1 MDLASK
7 LCSFALTQ
15 AASLVWTDHSPS
27 SSPDSKRA
35 RTKDIGSGAKTAS
48 AVPTRR
54 RRKVVRL
61 EIKGSVNSSQT
72 LKCQQLAPI
81 SAASSAAG
89 SNRKPKYRLPK
100 SSNGGRHNRWPL
112 RPLPTIKEEED
123 LMYLEDVGGYQF
135 YEQSDNSMNDRI
147 AAAKMDYRRTS
158 YWEDRLRSRDSLPS
172 CVDSRLQ

>member
-35 RTKDIGSGAKTAS
+35 RTKDNYSGAKTAS

-72 LKCQQLAPI
+72 LKCQQQAPI
-81 SAASSAAG
+81 SAAG
-89 SNRKPKYRLPK
+89 SNRKPKYRLAK

-123 LMYLEDVGGYQF
+123 LMNLEDVGGYEF
-135 YEQSDNSMNDRI
+135 YQQSDNSMNDKT

-158 YWEDRLRSRDSLPS
+158 YWEDRLRSRDCLPS